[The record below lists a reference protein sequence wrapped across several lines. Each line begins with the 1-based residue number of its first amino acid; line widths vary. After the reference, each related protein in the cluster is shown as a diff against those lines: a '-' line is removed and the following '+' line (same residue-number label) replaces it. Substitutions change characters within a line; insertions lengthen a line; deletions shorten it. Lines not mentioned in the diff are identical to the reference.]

1 MLFRE
6 LLCRFGVIWLRY
18 RVVLGWS
25 GGGLGCFGGGGGLG
39 CLNRPTRIHS
49 RNMTSKMSL

>member
-1 MLFRE
+1 M
-6 LLCRFGVIWLRY
+6 
-18 RVVLGWS
+18 VLGWS
-25 GGGLGCFGGGGGLG
+25 GGSLGCFGGGGGLG